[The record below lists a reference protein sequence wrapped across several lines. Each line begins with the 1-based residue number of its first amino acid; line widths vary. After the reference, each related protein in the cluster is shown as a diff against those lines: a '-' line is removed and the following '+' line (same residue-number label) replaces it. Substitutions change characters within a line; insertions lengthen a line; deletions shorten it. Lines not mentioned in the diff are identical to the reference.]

1 MIFSKVKMQNLL
13 FTMPSSF
20 WFSQDHL
27 RLRLRDTQSLLRK
40 IIEGNDLYDFH
51 FTTFFHLLRSVRTAK
66 NWIYRALM
74 ILPRLWQ
81 NLFSLIK
88 SIRKYYT
95 PHRPAIQ
102 GTNHYDFIT
111 PWISSQVWSVLGSID
126 GPCCSRI
133 SVEIRWHTY
142 FSNDTLVKQQ
152 HHRNFCFSNGEK
164 NNRFLCA
171 CAYFELRTEDCFLN
185 HITLK

>member
-1 MIFSKVKMQNLL
+1 MIFISQHNFL
-13 FTMPSSF
+13 
-20 WFSQDHL
+20 FSQHFFIFCVPSVPQKTGFTEHWWFY
-27 RLRLRDTQSLLRK
+27 RMRYVLL
-40 IIEGNDLYDFH
+40 GLN
-51 FTTFFHLLRSVRTAK
+51 
-66 NWIYRALM
+66 
-74 ILPRLWQ
+74 WQ
-81 NLFSLIK
+81 NLFSLLK

-142 FSNDTLVKQQ
+142 FSNDTLAKQQ
-152 HHRNFCFSNGEK
+152 RPRNFCFCNGEE
-164 NNRFLCA
+164 NNAFSCA